1 MNNNNELK
9 QAKFLSVSALNRY
22 LSYKFD
28 MDVHLQTVYLEGE
41 ISNFKISGKHMYF
54 SIKDEYSE
62 ISAMMFYPNNSRLDF
77 EVKDGM
83 VVQLVGKVG
92 VYEKRGTYSIV
103 VNKMI
108 QAGIGLLYQN
118 FIDLKDKLQNE
129 GLFDQRFKKK
139 IPEFPNTI
147 GVITSATGEAINDIL
162 STLKKR
168 MPLVKIV
175 LYPAQVQG
183 SDAPK
188 DLIRALKLAYL
199 NNEIDCLIIGRGGG
213 SFEDLSCFNDE
224 ELARCLFQAPFPTIS
239 AVGHEGD
246 YTICDFVASLRAPTP
261 TGAAMLAVKNQ
272 EDIIE
277 NVNILKQRLISSTRV
292 YFSKIEKNLN
302 YYQNSYGIAQFDQ
315 IIGNL
320 ANKSNVLIEKLK
332 QHSPIHLLE
341 KKNEQLQNN
350 LNYMKLYFS
359 RYLENLNNSYHKD
372 IECLSVSYQENLE
385 KYDLKLEQYCQKM
398 ILLNP
403 LNLMKKGYSIV
414 YQDENVISS
423 VKKIDKNKNI
433 KIKLF
438 DGEIDTKIINV
449 KEE

>member
-1 MNNNNELK
+1 MNNIDELK

-28 MDVHLQTVYLEGE
+28 IDVHLQTVYLEGE

-147 GVITSATGEAINDIL
+147 GVITSPTGEAINDIL

-168 MPLVKIV
+168 MPLVKVV

-188 DLIRALKLAYL
+188 DLVRALKLAYL
-199 NNEIDCLIIGRGGG
+199 NNDLDCLIIGRGGG

-224 ELARCLFQAPFPTIS
+224 DLARCLFQAPFPTIS

-277 NVNILKQRLISSTRV
+277 NVNILKQRLTSFTRV
-292 YFSKIEKNLN
+292 YFSRIEKNLN
-302 YYQNSYGIAQFDQ
+302 YYQKSYGLAQFEQ
-315 IIGNL
+315 IIANL
-320 ANKSNVLIEKLK
+320 ANKSNILIGKLE
-332 QHSPIHLLE
+332 QYSPIHLLE

-350 LNYMKLYFS
+350 LNYIKLYFS
-359 RYLENLNNSYHKD
+359 RYLENLNNSCLKD
-372 IECLSVSYQENLE
+372 IDRLFVNYQDNLE
-385 KYDLKLEQYCQKM
+385 KYDLQLEQYYQKM

-423 VKKIDKNKNI
+423 VKRIDKNKNI
-433 KIKLF
+433 KIKFF
-438 DGEIDTKIINV
+438 DGEIDTKIINI